1 MRNEVMEKITPALA
15 KDVRRAI
22 TNRKYELSEDG
33 VYFPGSKV
41 TGNGVFIEYLNGQ
54 EVGVN
59 KNRLVDQGL
68 VHLLNVVLGAESKQ
82 AAWYVP
88 LFSGNVSVAANWTA
102 ATFASQASEIIST
115 TEGYAGANRPT
126 WTGATATTPTMN
138 NNAAPALY
146 TIASAGTLTVR
157 GAALI
162 SSQARGATTGV
173 LWAASR
179 FANDRQLQNG
189 DEYGIKYATT
199 FTSA

>member
-15 KDVRRAI
+15 KDIRRAI
-22 TNRKYELSEDG
+22 RTNKYELSEEG
-33 VYFPGSKV
+33 VFIPGANGY
-41 TGNGVFIEYLNGQ
+41 GNGVFIEYVNGQ
-54 EVGVN
+54 EAGIN

-68 VHLLNVVLGAESKQ
+68 VHLLNVVLGGEAKQ

-102 ATFASQASEIIST
+102 ATFASQASEIVST

-126 WTGATATTPTMN
+126 WTGSAATTPTMN

-146 TIASAGTLTVR
+146 TIATAATLTVR

-189 DEYGIKYATT
+189 DEYGIKYSTT